1 MTASQDWNSKVRA
14 HLPPF
19 GGFLQSYEWGEF
31 QESIGFKVKRIFE
44 QTKKGVVI
52 AQAVEQPLKFGKK
65 YYLIPKGPLGDAS
78 PKTMV
83 DILKNELGDGAF
95 LKIEPVKKLNGS
107 TLVHERHPF
116 TTAIIPLGGSAE
128 KILDRMKQKTRYNI
142 KLAEKKGVTIRIA
155 REEAFDEFMEIM
167 KDTAKRD
174 GFHLHQPDR
183 YLNMLKV
190 LKGGECKA
198 YLAFADF
205 EGKAL
210 AVNLMIDSF
219 GQRTYLHGASSSE
232 NRNIMAPYAL
242 HWFLIKDA
250 IEKGMSMYDFW
261 GIAPVG
267 AGDEHPWAG
276 ITRFKLGFGA
286 EIVEMPG
293 TFDVPVSKLWYGF
306 YKFARKISG
315 LK

>member
-1 MTASQDWNSKVRA
+1 MTPAQGWNDRVRA

-44 QTKKGVVI
+44 ETKKGVVI
-52 AQAVEQPLKFGKK
+52 AQAVEQPMPFGKK

-78 PKTMV
+78 PNVMLEV
-83 DILKNELGDGAF
+83 LKRELKDGAF
-95 LKIEPVKKLNGS
+95 LKIEPPKKIKG
-107 TLVHERHPF
+107 TFPVHERHPF
-116 TTAIIPLGGSAE
+116 TTAII
-128 KILDRMKQKTRYNI
+128 KLDLSTDALLEQMKPKTRYNVR
-142 KLAEKKGVTIRIA
+142 LAEKKRVTIRIA
-155 REEAFDEFMEIM
+155 GAEAFDEFITLM

-174 GFHLHQPDR
+174 GFALHLSDR

-190 LKGGECKA
+190 LKGGECRA

-210 AVNLMIDSF
+210 AANLMIDSF
-219 GQRTYLHGASSSE
+219 GTRTYLHGASSSE
-232 NRNIMAPYAL
+232 NRNVMAPYAL
-242 HWFLIKDA
+242 HWHLIKDA
-250 IEKGMSMYDFW
+250 AEKGMQIYDFW

-267 AGDEHPWAG
+267 AGDDHPWAG

-286 EIVEMPG
+286 EVVEMPG
-293 TFDVPVSKLWYGF
+293 TFDLPLKGLWYRA
-306 YKFARKISG
+306 YRFARKLKG
-315 LK
+315 LA